1 MTEPAPPTRMV
12 TADRDDR
19 VDRTLARAYPEAGR
33 RQISELFDDGS
44 VRIAGK
50 RARKGDRVTTGT
62 AIELAREPTGKA
74 DLRPVADPAAAARIA
89 VLLER
94 PDVVAIAKPDG
105 MPTQPLRAGELG
117 TVANALVARYP
128 ECARLG
134 DDETGDVRDG
144 GVAHRLDIGTSGVVI
159 AARTADAYRTLRS
172 LFSSSAGAVD
182 KTYLAITCGRPVSR
196 ECDASLAQRG
206 KRVVVDET
214 DGLTAHTGFEVVSAS
229 PTHALVRC
237 TARTGRMHQVRAHL
251 AHVGAPILGDVLY
264 GGDRF
269 GDDPGFFLH
278 ARTVALPL
286 DLPHDLPHDLPSD
299 LPHDLPPDPPLAVEA
314 PLPER
319 FTAALA
325 ALGLAGAI

>member
-1 MTEPAPPTRMV
+1 L

-19 VDRTLARAYPEAGR
+19 ADRTIARAYPEAGR
-33 RQISELFDDGS
+33 RQVAELFDDGS

-62 AIELAREPTGKA
+62 TIELAREPTGKA
-74 DLRPVADPAAAARIA
+74 DLRPVADPAAAERIA
-89 VLLER
+89 ILLER
-94 PDVVAIAKPDG
+94 PDVVAIAKPAG

-117 TVANALVARYP
+117 TVANALAARFP
-128 ECARLG
+128 ECAGLG
-134 DDETGDVRDG
+134 DDSTGDRRDG

-159 AARTADAYRTLRS
+159 AGRTADAYRMLRG
-172 LFSSSAGAVD
+172 LFGAGSAD

-206 KRVVVDET
+206 KRVVVDEA
-214 DGLTAHTGFEVVSAS
+214 DGLTAHTDFEVASAS

-237 TARTGRMHQVRAHL
+237 TARSGRMHQVRAHL

-264 GGDRF
+264 GGEPL

-278 ARTVALPL
+278 AARVELPL
-286 DLPHDLPHDLPSD
+286 A
-299 LPHDLPPDPPLAVEA
+299 PPLVVEA
-314 PLPER
+314 PVPER
-319 FTAALA
+319 FAAALA
-325 ALGLAGAI
+325 ALGLIID